1 MSDGTTATPATPT
14 PHRVHPSVRLGFL
27 VRIATYP
34 VYLALMAVHLLPG
47 GAPAA
52 VWALLVW
59 QLVVWPL
66 AARRAA
72 ERSLDSKRAEL
83 RNLLLD
89 SAMMG
94 MLVPITGWSLFPNI
108 AGFLGIHAGTLSVG
122 GPAFLGRGVLAYLSG
137 VAIAA
142 VLTGFGHG
150 PVTATVLTQALSL
163 GVIATFTLL
172 FAWLHYER
180 QRTLVRSRRML
191 LQQSAEIEDK
201 GRQLEARTRELEIAL
216 AAAESANAAKG
227 TFLAN
232 MSHELRTPLN
242 SIIGFSNILL
252 RNPAGNLRAQDIVY
266 LTRVSAN
273 GSHLLTLIN
282 GVLDL
287 SKIDAH
293 QVEMDVEPTDL
304 AALVRE
310 TLAELELQAG
320 ARDVELVA
328 ELPPEVVMHTD
339 RGRLKQILLNLVG
352 NAVKF
357 TRDGR
362 VTVRVA
368 MDEESGLPA
377 RIDVHDTGI
386 GIAEDRLEA
395 VFDPFQQED
404 GSTSRLYG
412 GTGLGLTI
420 SRSLAHLMG
429 WSIEVESALG
439 VGSTFSVVLARDEAR
454 AATSA

>member
-1 MSDGTTATPATPT
+1 MIDGTTATPAIET

-27 VRIATYP
+27 VRIITYP
-34 VYLALMAVHLLPG
+34 VYFALFVVHLWRG
-47 GAPAA
+47 DWPATI
-52 VWALLVW
+52 WALLVW
-59 QLVVWPL
+59 FLLIWPH
-66 AARRAA
+66 AARRVA
-72 ERSLDSKRAEL
+72 ERSRESKRAEL
-83 RNLLLD
+83 RNLLVDAAL
-89 SAMMG
+89 MG
-94 MLVPITGWSLFPNI
+94 VLMPVTGYSLYPNF

-122 GPAFLGRGVLAYLSG
+122 GPAFAVRGLLAYAVGL
-137 VAIAA
+137 AIAA
-142 VLTGFGHG
+142 LLTGLQYD
-150 PVTATVLTQALSL
+150 PVAATALTQTLTL
-163 GVIATFTLL
+163 LVIAMFTLL
-172 FAWLHYER
+172 FAWLHYGR
-180 QRTLVRSRRML
+180 QRTLVRSGRRL

-201 GRQLEARTRELEIAL
+201 GRQLEARTRELEAAL
-216 AAAESANAAKG
+216 VAAESANAAKG
-227 TFLAN
+227 NFLAN

-252 RNPAGNLRAQDIVY
+252 RNSNGNLEPQDILY

-287 SKIDAH
+287 SKIDARQL
-293 QVEMDVEPTDL
+293 QVDVEPVDL

-310 TLAELELQAG
+310 TLAELEPQAESR
-320 ARDVELVA
+320 AVALVA
-328 ELPPEVVMHTD
+328 ELPAELVMYTD
-339 RGRLKQILLNLVG
+339 SGRLKQILLNLVS

-357 TRDGR
+357 TRDGT

-368 MDEESGLPA
+368 VDEESRLPA
-377 RIDVHDTGI
+377 RVEVHDTGI

-404 GSTSRLYG
+404 GSTSRQYG

-429 WSIEVESALG
+429 WTIEVESELG
-439 VGSTFSVVLARDEAR
+439 VGSTFSVVLIRDEA
-454 AATSA
+454 AVASA

>member
-1 MSDGTTATPATPT
+1 MSDGTTTTPATQS

-27 VRIATYP
+27 VRISTYP
-34 VYLALMAVHLLPG
+34 VYFVLLAVHLLPG
-47 GAPAA
+47 DAPAA
-52 VWALLVW
+52 VWAFLVW
-59 QLVVWPL
+59 QLFVWPH
-66 AARRAA
+66 AAQIVA
-72 ERSLDSKRAEL
+72 ERSHDSKQAEL

-94 MLVPITGWSLFPNI
+94 MLVPLTGYSLFPNL
-108 AGFLGIHAGTLSVG
+108 AGFLGIHAGALSVG
-122 GPAFLGRGVLAYLSG
+122 GPVFLLRGLLSYAAG

-142 VLTGFGHG
+142 LLTGLHFD
-150 PVTATVLTQALSL
+150 PAAASLLTQSLSL
-163 GVIATFTLL
+163 VVIATFTLL

-180 QRTLVRSRRML
+180 QRSLVRSRRL
-191 LQQSAEIEDK
+191 LQQQSAEIEDK
-201 GRQLEARTRELEIAL
+201 GRQLEARTRELETAL

-227 TFLAN
+227 NFLAN

-252 RNPAGNLRAQDIVY
+252 RNPAGNLGPQDIVY

-287 SKIDAH
+287 SKIDAR
-293 QVEMDVEPTDL
+293 QVQVDVEPIDV

-310 TLAELELQAG
+310 TLSELEPQAE
-320 ARDVELVA
+320 AQAVALVA
-328 ELPPEVVMHTD
+328 ELPCEVVMHTD
-339 RGRLKQILLNLVG
+339 RSRLKQILLNLVS

-357 TRDGR
+357 THDGR

-368 MDEESGLPA
+368 VDEESGLPA
-377 RIDVHDTGI
+377 RIEVHDTGI

-404 GSTSRLYG
+404 VSTSRQYG

-429 WSIEVESALG
+429 WSIEVDSVLG
-439 VGSTFSVVLARDEAR
+439 VGSTFRLVMVREESRIVALP
-454 AATSA
+454 